1 MPEHYFQRYAENE
14 RGAVLGRLAG
24 KFKQV
29 FAEHAKDGQ
38 LHHGATIVR
47 IRRAAADAVAE
58 YGDALVTKLGQYPI
72 DHSPIRKSDFD
83 AARESLEL
91 MVERAKA
98 ACFEELEILESA
110 MPDGVCSED
119 FVAPDENAQRVLL
132 DIEGLQLR
140 FESERSFVKWA
151 WGDLQ
156 KRLWAA
162 SLLAVGGLATYG
174 VQRFWEFV
182 GSS

>member
-1 MPEHYFQRYAENE
+1 MPGHYYQRYAENE
-14 RGAVLGRLAG
+14 QNAALGRLAG
-24 KFKQV
+24 NFQQI
-29 FAEHAKDGQ
+29 FAEHSVSGQ
-38 LHHGATIVR
+38 LYSGATIIK
-47 IRRAAADAVAE
+47 IRRAAADAVAD

-83 AARESLEL
+83 VAKESLAV

-98 ACFEELEILESA
+98 ACFEELAILESA

-119 FVAPDENAQRVLL
+119 FMAPDENAERVLL
-132 DIEGLQLR
+132 DIEGLRLR

-156 KRLWAA
+156 KRLWAG
-162 SLLAVGGLATYG
+162 SLLVVGGLATYG
-174 VQRFWEFV
+174 FQRFWELW